1 MKLVMTKRK
10 VISDIKSAG
19 LNEEKKNVAMDY
31 EFGYK
36 PTNYGNL
43 IPFSV

>member
-1 MKLVMTKRK
+1 MTKRK
-10 VISDIKSAG
+10 VISDIKRAG
-19 LNEEKKNVAMDY
+19 LNEEKKNVAMEY